1 MYDFE
6 KSAMKPIQK
15 RHGVAVLSVLLMM
28 LTSPAIAKLYKWV
41 DEDGN
46 VFYSD
51 QIPPDQSDKR
61 HQLLDERG
69 IVRKN
74 VRRAKTPE
82 EIQEERRQKELQ
94 AERDRHER
102 AQAVRDQILLETFPT
117 ERDLIIA
124 RDDRLASVDSAITLA
139 SKTLT
144 DLRTKYDKLDTKM
157 KTLQSDRQPIP
168 GNLAI
173 DHRRVS
179 GQLNAHD
186 KALQSRM
193 EERENIVAQF
203 EADMMRYR
211 ELRALRE

>member
-1 MYDFE
+1 LYDFE

-74 VRRAKTPE
+74 VRRAG
-82 EIQEERRQKELQ
+82 
-94 AERDRHER
+94 
-102 AQAVRDQILLETFPT
+102 AVGKGRN
-117 ERDLIIA
+117 R
-124 RDDRLASVDSAITLA
+124 
-139 SKTLT
+139 
-144 DLRTKYDKLDTKM
+144 
-157 KTLQSDRQPIP
+157 
-168 GNLAI
+168 
-173 DHRRVS
+173 
-179 GQLNAHD
+179 
-186 KALQSRM
+186 
-193 EERENIVAQF
+193 
-203 EADMMRYR
+203 
-211 ELRALRE
+211 